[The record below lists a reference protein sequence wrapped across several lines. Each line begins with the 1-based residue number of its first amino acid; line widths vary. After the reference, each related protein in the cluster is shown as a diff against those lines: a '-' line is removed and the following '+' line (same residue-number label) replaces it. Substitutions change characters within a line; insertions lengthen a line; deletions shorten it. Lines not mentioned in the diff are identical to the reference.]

1 MSRVAGRGLG
11 VGAALSLFAFWP
23 AFAAS
28 LDDAIA
34 LAVAHEPGLQKSQAE
49 ADAAKARLGEARAR
63 RLPSL
68 TVSGQAAAGHSDFG
82 QFFGFGSQNMNPRSA
97 AITLQQPIFAGGSLN
112 AAVAQAGAGRKA
124 ADQQALKTRLDLEAR
139 VAEAYGDVLV
149 AQEAFRLNSRQLEA
163 AGELARQA
171 DLRFQSGDAP
181 RSDQAQA
188 QARAAQARAGLAQAQ
203 ADLARARAHYR
214 ALVGQEAGQLEPFGP
229 PPAIPAS
236 LDAGLATAE
245 ANSPALAAARDG
257 AEAARAGVRQ
267 AQGGRLPEVSLV
279 AQASSVR
286 DEFLPG
292 YRADGYTVGV
302 QARWTLFSSG
312 LQSAKVSEA
321 QAQRRAADA
330 SAAEAK
336 AAVDEGV
343 VSLWNA
349 VAAADASAE
358 AAQQQVDAAEIAETS
373 LGHEVKV
380 DEKPL
385 IDLLNAQRETL
396 AARTAL
402 ARAKAAQVVTRYQLR
417 SLLGSG
423 ASS

>member
-1 MSRVAGRGLG
+1 MSPG
-11 VGAALSLFAFWP
+11 VVRALATGAVLSLVTMSP
-23 AFAAS
+23 AFATN

-34 LAVAHEPGLQKSQAE
+34 LAVAREPGLQRAQAE

-68 TVSGQAAAGHSDFG
+68 TVSGQAATGRTDFG
-82 QFFGFGSQNMNPRSA
+82 PFFGFGAQNMNPRA
-97 AITLQQPIFAGGSLN
+97 ADITLQQPIFAGGTLN
-112 AAVAQAGAGRKA
+112 AAVAQAGAGRTA

-139 VAEAYGDVLV
+139 VAQAYGDVLV
-149 AQEAFRLNSRQLEA
+149 AQEALQLNTRQLAA

-171 DLRFQSGDAP
+171 DLRFNSGEAP

-188 QARAAQARAGLAQAQ
+188 AARAAEARAGVAQAQ

-214 ALVGQEAGQLEPFGP
+214 ALTGQEAGQLDPFGAP
-229 PPAIPAS
+229 PVIPRDLEAAVS
-236 LDAGLATAE
+236 AAE
-245 ANSPALAAARDG
+245 ANSPGLAAARSG
-257 AEAARAGVRQ
+257 ADAARAGVRQ

-279 AQASSVR
+279 AQASTIR
-286 DEFLPG
+286 DQFFPG
-292 YRADGYTVGV
+292 YQADGYTVGV

-330 SAAEAK
+330 TAAEAK

-349 VAAADASAE
+349 VGAADASAD
-358 AAQQQVDAAEIAETS
+358 AAQQQVRAAEIAENS
-373 LGHEVKV
+373 LMHEVKV
-380 DEKPL
+380 GEKPL

-402 ARAKAAQVVTRYQLR
+402 ARARAAQVVTRYQLR
-417 SLLGSG
+417 SLLGPGSP
-423 ASS
+423 A